1 MASKILLLIGAGP
14 RVGEGVAQAFL
25 QKGYKVALA
34 SRTQRNP
41 DTSDQIHFTAD
52 VSKADSVADLFSRVK
67 AKWGTPS
74 VVVYNAAALT
84 FAKADDPLSIPLD
97 SFIRDLTINTTSVYA
112 AAHEAVVGFGELPEE
127 ASKTFIFTGNYLNE
141 KVLPPFIDLG
151 IGKSATAH
159 AIQTAALAYKDKGFK
174 FYYADERKA
183 DGSSAGQE
191 LHGDAHGK
199 LYVELSEGTT
209 QGPWQQTFV
218 PGKGYQKF

>member
-1 MASKILLLIGAGP
+1 MASKILLIIGAGP
-14 RVGEGVAQAFL
+14 RVGEGVARAFL

-34 SRTQRNP
+34 SRTQRKP
-41 DTSDQIHFTAD
+41 DTPDQIHFTAD
-52 VSKADSVADLFSRVK
+52 VSKADSVADLFTRVK

-84 FAKADDPLSIPLD
+84 FAKADDPLSIPLA
-97 SFIRDLTINTTSVYA
+97 SFIQDLTINTTSVYA
-112 AAHEAVVGFGELPEE
+112 AAHQAVVGFGDLPED
-127 ASKTFIFTGNYLNE
+127 ASKTFIFTGNSLNE

-151 IGKSATAH
+151 IGKSGTAH
-159 AIQTAALAYKDKGFK
+159 AIQTAALVYKDKGFK

-183 DGSSAGQE
+183 DGSSPGQE

-199 LYVELSEGTT
+199 HYVELSEGTT